1 MKEEEEERLPSE
13 NLGVESILQNEV
25 DNFLARRE
33 KNQGWYE
40 TKINHLF
47 DCNLDENQRK
57 IIKWFG

>member
-40 TKINHLF
+40 TQN
-47 DCNLDENQRK
+47 
-57 IIKWFG
+57 